1 MLMVPDPNGTEP
13 IPGKEGNM
21 QTTFYMLVGMPG
33 SGKSCWADQMAL
45 QGISVHSSDAIR
57 AELLHDENCQDNPRM
72 IFREMEKRAM
82 ADLKQ
87 GHSCIYDATNVSRKR
102 RISFLR
108 NVPGNIRKVCVL
120 FLVQPEVCRKRD
132 AERSRTVGTDVIDKF
147 LRSFHCPY
155 WYEGWDEIIPVID
168 DASFSFPIES
178 MVSFPQDNPHHRLT
192 LGKHMQ
198 TAYQYC
204 IANDHPYEV
213 QIAAAYHDCGKF
225 FTKKFENSKGVPTE
239 SAHYYG
245 HENYGTYLFLLD
257 AYQGNERWKYGGF
270 EKTLYIAQLIN
281 WHMRPF
287 EAWGV
292 LEEPKDAD
300 RKLLGE
306 QMISDIIN
314 LHAADAQA
322 H

>member
-1 MLMVPDPNGTEP
+1 
-13 IPGKEGNM
+13 
-21 QTTFYMLVGMPG
+21 
-33 SGKSCWADQMAL
+33 
-45 QGISVHSSDAIR
+45 
-57 AELLHDENCQDNPRM
+57 
-72 IFREMEKRAM
+72 
-82 ADLKQ
+82 
-87 GHSCIYDATNVSRKR
+87 
-102 RISFLR
+102 
-108 NVPGNIRKVCVL
+108 
-120 FLVQPEVCRKRD
+120 
-132 AERSRTVGTDVIDKF
+132 
-147 LRSFHCPY
+147 
-155 WYEGWDEIIPVID
+155 
-168 DASFSFPIES
+168 
-178 MVSFPQDNPHHRLT
+178 
-192 LGKHMQ
+192 MQ